1 MKRKD
6 GRENLAPFTQPPP
19 YVSLADSVGEESELG
34 RDADGSGS

>member
-19 YVSLADSVGEESELG
+19 HISPEDSVGEELG
-34 RDADGSGS
+34 RDTDGSGD